1 MKWNWQNSDWPNW
14 SWNSDALASSEG
26 IYLLEA
32 GRLAGTWKHLETAD
46 RDLATVDLLTQEA
59 LRTSKIEGEVLD
71 RASVQSSVRRAFG
84 MTSDRRSGPA
94 EGGIAELVSSGFK
107 SWEEPLGVEMLFEWH
122 RMVCNG
128 RRDLADVGVWRGQGD
143 PMQVVS
149 GPIQKPSIHFEAP
162 PSVNVTAEMITFI
175 DWFNATAP
183 SEDQALP
190 ALTRAGLV
198 HLWFVSVH
206 PFEDG
211 NGRIARALSE
221 KALAQGAGGPS
232 LAALATRIEA
242 HRSAYYDALET
253 NNKQL
258 EVTPWLEWFAETVLA
273 SQVWS
278 GRMVEHLI
286 TKTRLMDRL
295 REHLNDR
302 QSRALVRMFEA
313 GPDGFIGGMS
323 TQNYI
328 AITGTSTAT
337 ARRDLMDLVVLGA
350 VTRTGQ
356 KRGTR
361 YWLVVGSDEG
371 LLASRKGLKNGA

>member
-1 MKWNWQNSDWPNW
+1 MKWNWQKQDWPNW
-14 SWNSDALASSEG
+14 SWDGEAVALAEG
-26 IYLLEA
+26 TYLLEA
-32 GRLAGTWKHLETAD
+32 GRLAGIWEHLNRAD

-107 SWEEPLGVEMLFEWH
+107 SWNKPLGAEMLFEWH

-128 RRDLADVGVWRGQGD
+128 RRDLIDVGAWRSQGD

-149 GPIQKPSIHFEAP
+149 GPIQKPRIHFEAP
-162 PSVNVTAEMITFI
+162 PSAQVAAEMTTFI
-175 DWFNATAP
+175 EWFNATAP
-183 SEDQALP
+183 GKDQVLP
-190 ALTRAGLV
+190 ALTRAGLA
-198 HLWFVSVH
+198 HLWFVSIH

-221 KALAQGAGGPS
+221 KALAQGVGGPS

-242 HRSAYYDALET
+242 QRSSYYDALEM
-253 NNKQL
+253 NNKSMKIA
-258 EVTPWLEWFAETVLA
+258 PWLEWFSETVLT
-273 SQVWS
+273 SQSWS
-278 GRMVEHLI
+278 RRMVEHLI
-286 TKTRLMDRL
+286 AKTRQLDRL
-295 REHLNDR
+295 RAQLNDR
-302 QSRALVRMFEA
+302 QTRALLRMFEA

-328 AITGTSTAT
+328 TITGTSTAT
-337 ARRDLMDLVVLGA
+337 ARRDLMGLVELGA
-350 VTRTGQ
+350 LTRTGEN
-356 KRGTR
+356 RGTR
-361 YWLVVGSDEG
+361 YWLVSEG
-371 LLASRKGLKNGA
+371 KAKVTTFGKG

>member
-1 MKWNWQNSDWPNW
+1 MKWNWQKNDWPNW
-14 SWNSDALASSEG
+14 SWGSDVLASAEG
-26 IYLLEA
+26 TYLLEA
-32 GRLAGTWKHLETAD
+32 GRLAGTWKHLDAVE

-107 SWEEPLGVEMLFEWH
+107 SWDKPLSTEMLFEWH

-128 RRDLADVGVWRGQGD
+128 RRDLVDVGAWRSQGD

-149 GPIQKPSIHFEAP
+149 GPIHKPRIHFEAP
-162 PSVNVTAEMITFI
+162 PSVQVPAEMMVFI
-175 DWFNATAP
+175 DWFNETAP
-183 SEDQALP
+183 GKDKALP

-198 HLWFVSVH
+198 HLWFVSIH

-221 KALAQGAGGPS
+221 KALSQGAGGPS
-232 LAALATRIEA
+232 LAALSTRIEA
-242 HRSAYYDALET
+242 QRSAYYDALET
-253 NNKQL
+253 NNKHMVI
-258 EVTPWLEWFAETVLA
+258 ESWLEWFAETVLA
-273 SQVWS
+273 SQQWS

-286 TKTRLMDRL
+286 AKTRLMDRL

-302 QSRALVRMFEA
+302 QTRALLRMFEA

-328 AITGTSTAT
+328 AITGTSSAT
-337 ARRDLMDLVVLGA
+337 ARRDLIDLVELGA
-350 VTRTGQ
+350 LTRTGEN
-356 KRGTR
+356 RGTR
-361 YWLVVGSDEG
+361 YWLVVGDDDG
-371 LLASRKGLKNGA
+371 I